1 MRKIILSICL
11 ALISVCPIFSQDFHI
26 GLSAGIAFPR
36 MELAKSQLKGVH
48 GSLPFEAK
56 ITDNFPAW
64 IEYKAEFYSDFDY
77 FEFGAYFAR
86 NTTGGR
92 ISSKDFSG
100 SYSFDQHML
109 YVVFGPALKLR
120 VIEFYKTRIFFS
132 LGGGPEF
139 LKTDILEEIELYANN
154 KKKTYL
160 KIRDEHLGLHLSL
173 GLSADYKLS
182 DRFLASLYL
191 NYYFSSYYNPKKIYH
206 SYRYN
211 EIRIKP
217 QWNGARTGLT
227 IFYTFPK
234 KID

>member
-1 MRKIILSICL
+1 MRKIMLSISL
-11 ALISVCPIFSQDFHI
+11 ALLSVCPIFSQDFHI

-36 MELAKSQLKGVH
+36 MELAKYQLKGVH
-48 GSLPFEAK
+48 ASLPFEAK

-64 IEYKAEFYSDFDY
+64 IEYKAEFYHDFDY
-77 FEFGAYFAR
+77 FEIGLYFAK

-100 SYSFDQHML
+100 NYSFDQHMSC
-109 YVVFGPALKLR
+109 VVFGPALKLR

-132 LGGGPEF
+132 LGVGAEF

-154 KKKTYL
+154 KKITYL
-160 KIRDEHLGLHLSL
+160 KVRNLMQGIHASL

-182 DRFLASLYL
+182 DRFSASLYL
-191 NYYFSSYYNPKKIYH
+191 NYYISSYHDQKT
-206 SYRYN
+206 RYYTFKHN

-217 QWNGARTGLT
+217 QWNGARSGLT

-234 KID
+234 KFD